1 MKFLSIPVVAIFV
14 CCTPILFAQ
23 SGSEPKSRVVVSST
37 LPPPSDLTGQPKTQ
51 STPVAIPAA
60 TPIVVSSAP
69 RTYATPIPSSAPPM
83 QTPVTRQSVPRPP
96 DFSGTNLTHGGMS
109 FAQIKQ
115 RLAEAKRTM
124 QTKLQTTAATGA
136 LQPNALGGPARVAY
150 FDANTRQIEYYV
162 IPKDLYLKTGLTSSV
177 ISTSGE
183 VIFSRTIRGNGVNTP
198 LVITDSRGNTHT
210 ALMVQYPVERNG
222 VFIETAYYMS
232 SHPGL
237 VTPEV
242 VNAGRFYIR
251 NTIDVAREALRQ
263 KGFKIDAK
271 IADIAERL
279 ATVEHVDHFRFRTE
293 PHVNIFN
300 DIHTLYALNEGQTYR
315 YSVSSAGAGGM
326 VQMIPSTYRMVR
338 ARFPSA
344 NLMPDFVEG
353 MRFHPNAAQAMLLY
367 MQMTW
372 DDLFSRPTI
381 QNAVA
386 TGIATEEQIMS
397 AGYNSNPSRIPGYI
411 NRGGANWVNLIPRE
425 TQIYHQI
432 WSALE
437 RNVPMT
443 PRAK

>member
-1 MKFLSIPVVAIFV
+1 MKFKSILVVSLFV
-14 CCTPILFAQ
+14 FCSSVVFAQ
-23 SGSEPKSRVVVSST
+23 TNSNSNPRVVVSST
-37 LPPPSDLTGQPKTQ
+37 LPPVTQAPPRATPMPSPQP
-51 STPVAIPAA
+51 VA

-69 RTYATPIPSSAPPM
+69 RPLATPIASVPTPQAPPNRS
-83 QTPVTRQSVPRPP
+83 TAPRPP
-96 DFSGTNLTHGGMS
+96 EFSGTNLTHGGMS

-124 QTKLQTTAATGA
+124 QTKLQQTSSTGA
-136 LQPNALGGPARVAY
+136 LQPNMLGGPARIAY
-150 FDANTRQIEYYV
+150 FDNTTRQIEYFV
-162 IPKDLYLKTGLTSSV
+162 IPKDLFLNRNVVTSV
-177 ISTSGE
+177 VSTSGE
-183 VIFSRTIRGNGVNTP
+183 ILASRTIRGNGVNTP
-198 LVITDSRGNTHT
+198 IVITDSRGNSHVP
-210 ALMVQYPVERNG
+210 LMVQYPVERNG
-222 VFIETAYYMS
+222 IFIETAYYMS

-242 VNAGRFYIR
+242 VNAGRFYVR
-251 NTIDVAREALRQ
+251 NTIDVARETLRQ

-279 ATVEHVDHFRFRTE
+279 ATVEHVDHLRFRTE
-293 PHVNIFN
+293 PHANIFN

-326 VQMIPSTYRMVR
+326 IQMIPSTYRIVR
-338 ARFPSA
+338 SRFPAA

-353 MRFHPNAAQAMLLY
+353 MRYHPNAAQAMLLY

-386 TGIATEEQIMS
+386 TGIATEEQLMS
-397 AGYNSNPSRIPGYI
+397 AGYNSNPSRLPGYI
-411 NRGGANWVNLIPRE
+411 NRGRANWVNLIPRE

-432 WSALE
+432 WASLE

-443 PRAK
+443 PRTK